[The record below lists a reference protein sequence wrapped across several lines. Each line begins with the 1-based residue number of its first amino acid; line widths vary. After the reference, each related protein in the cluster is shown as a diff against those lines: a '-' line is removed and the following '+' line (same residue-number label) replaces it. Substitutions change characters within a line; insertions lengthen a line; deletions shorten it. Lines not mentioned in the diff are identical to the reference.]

1 MAHERFIR
9 TLLNVLLA
17 KDLCPASLDAEE
29 LRRAGGLVG
38 GDALRT
44 CFVSLEAQGKEQ
56 PPVHLL
62 DGDATDFDA
71 NLWLHR
77 LYGEMRRCSQGKC
90 AVLP

>member
-1 MAHERFIR
+1 MHAQYCMMSIFAIRTRSVLLFRWAHERFIR

-44 CFVSLEAQGKEQ
+44 CFVSLEAQG
-56 PPVHLL
+56 
-62 DGDATDFDA
+62 
-71 NLWLHR
+71 
-77 LYGEMRRCSQGKC
+77 
-90 AVLP
+90 

>member
-1 MAHERFIR
+1 MSARACTVLHDEYLRHPYTLCASLSMAHERFIR

-44 CFVSLEAQGKEQ
+44 CFVSLEAQG
-56 PPVHLL
+56 
-62 DGDATDFDA
+62 
-71 NLWLHR
+71 
-77 LYGEMRRCSQGKC
+77 
-90 AVLP
+90 